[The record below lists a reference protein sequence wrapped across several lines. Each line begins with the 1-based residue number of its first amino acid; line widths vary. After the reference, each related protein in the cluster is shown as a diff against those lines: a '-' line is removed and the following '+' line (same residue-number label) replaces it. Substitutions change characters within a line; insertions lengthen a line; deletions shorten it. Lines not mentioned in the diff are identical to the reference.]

1 MLRCVAPPRPFA
13 VDRRLMLATAL
24 AALTVLAAFGRPAAA
39 QGSSNPSRHFP
50 ATALRGLL
58 EGLHPPEMRLNGQPA
73 RLAPGARIR
82 GMDNMLLLQ
91 GALAGQRMEV
101 HYTRDL
107 NGALLDVWILTPA
120 ERAKKPWPTT
130 PEQATA
136 WRFDPVGQR
145 WSRP

>member
-1 MLRCVAPPRPFA
+1 MLRCVAPLGPFA
-13 VDRRLMLATAL
+13 LTRRLVLVTAL
-24 AALTVLAAFGRPAAA
+24 AGLALPAAA
-39 QGSSNPSRHFP
+39 QGGPHPNRNFP

-58 EGLHPPEMRLNGQPA
+58 EGLQPPEMRLNGQPA

-120 ERAKKPWPTT
+120 ERAKQPWPTT
-130 PEQATA
+130 PEQAAA

>member
-1 MLRCVAPPRPFA
+1 MLRCVAPPRPST
-13 VDRRLMLATAL
+13 VTRRLVLVTAL
-24 AALTVLAAFGRPAAA
+24 AGLALPAAA
-39 QGSSNPSRHFP
+39 QGSANPSRHFP
-50 ATALRGLL
+50 GTALRGVL
-58 EGLHPPEMRLNGQPA
+58 EGLQPPDMRLNGQPA

-91 GALAGQRMEV
+91 GTLTGQRMEV

-120 ERAKKPWPTT
+120 ERAKQPWPTT
-130 PEQATA
+130 PEQAAA